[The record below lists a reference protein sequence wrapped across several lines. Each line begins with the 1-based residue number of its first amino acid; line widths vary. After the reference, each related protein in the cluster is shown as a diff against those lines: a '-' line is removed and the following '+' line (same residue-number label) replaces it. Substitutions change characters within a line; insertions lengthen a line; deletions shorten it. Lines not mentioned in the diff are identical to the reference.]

1 MSPKKRPKLSEEDLD
16 NFFAPT
22 ETRRVESPY
31 DQKYARHTYR
41 IRTALHQEIKEIAE
55 KEGVGLND
63 LVRYILQTFVQQYQ
77 AGQIDLPVQE
87 YVVTHSRLTD

>member
-1 MSPKKRPKLSEEDLD
+1 MSPKKRPKLSGEDLD

-22 ETRRVESPY
+22 ETKHADSPY

-41 IRTALHQEIKEIAE
+41 IRTTLHQALKDIAE

-63 LVRYILQTFVQQYQ
+63 LVRYILQTFIQQYQ
-77 AGQIDLPVQE
+77 AGQVDLPVQE